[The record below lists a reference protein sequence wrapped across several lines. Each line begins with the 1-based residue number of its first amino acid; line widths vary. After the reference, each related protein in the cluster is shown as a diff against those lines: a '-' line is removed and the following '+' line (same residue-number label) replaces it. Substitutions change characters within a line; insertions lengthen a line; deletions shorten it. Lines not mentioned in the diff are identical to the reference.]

1 MSFNLAGI
9 FDDDEFIQQFSLQAN
24 LDKPMSTSDA
34 SIGEARLGVTTYT
47 VQDILQGA
55 TAIKPVGVTSN
66 AFNQLMTSELNRVV
80 TKGGDQITATLK
92 NRGAFL
98 PPDLMN
104 KSFISTTGSSVV
116 DAAGTAAAAAGQGT
130 DVLPPGKHTDFDDT
144 TGVTGWRTDAGPGG
158 TTISLGTYRGTE
170 VNKGAIA
177 SWKAMV
183 DKAATEGIDLHGG
196 GYRSNKRQIELRTTN
211 GCPDVYTS
219 PASSCRVPT
228 AIPGR
233 SMHEKGLAVD
243 VKNCSTR
250 GTANF
255 NWLAANAAS
264 FGWKNLP
271 SEAWHWSITGG

>member
-9 FDDDEFIQQFSLQAN
+9 FDDDEFIQAFSAQAN
-24 LDKPMSTSDA
+24 IDKPLTTSDA
-34 SIGEARLGVTTYT
+34 AAGESSLGVTTYT

-55 TAIKPVGVTSN
+55 TSVKPVGVTAN

-104 KSFISTTGSSVV
+104 KSFINVNGATS
-116 DAAGTAAAAAGQGT
+116 AAAPGAATAATGGT

-144 TGVTGWRTDAGPGG
+144 TGVTNWRTDAGPGG
-158 TTISLGTYRGTE
+158 VTISLGTYRGTE

-183 DKAATEGIDLHGG
+183 DKAAAEGHDIQGG
-196 GYRSNKRQIELRTTN
+196 GYRSNKRQIELRGIN
-211 GCPDVYTS
+211 GCPDIYTS
-219 PASSCRVPT
+219 SASSCRVPT
-228 AIPGR
+228 AIPGK
-233 SMHEKGLAVD
+233 SMHERGLAVD
-243 VKNCSTR
+243 VKNCSR
-250 GTANF
+250 GSANF

-271 SEAWHWSITGG
+271 SESWHWSVTGG